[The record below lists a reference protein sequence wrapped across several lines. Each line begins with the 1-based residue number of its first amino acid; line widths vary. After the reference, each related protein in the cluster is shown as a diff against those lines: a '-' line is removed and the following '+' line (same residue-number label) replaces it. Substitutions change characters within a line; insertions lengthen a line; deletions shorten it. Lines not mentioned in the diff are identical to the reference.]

1 MCTCRYAL
9 KEHSGHLIVE
19 LPEGIG
25 LVDTGSPVSLGLGR
39 VLRFG
44 GQDVELRDSLNG
56 MTPASL
62 SQDVGA
68 SFDFLLGM
76 DALRDRAVDFDLRNG
91 SLEVG
96 RDLGKAPGEEIPLK
110 FIGGVPALGLRVG
123 GQHVTAVFDT
133 GAPISYAAR
142 RLVEGLQPVRTAEDF
157 HPSCGRFS
165 TPLYPVAWSMGAIEL
180 PGCAGNLPVDFESG
194 LSALGVGAILGTTI
208 LLGHRARL
216 SLTRRQLA
224 FWS

>member
-1 MCTCRYAL
+1 MGTHRYAL
-9 KEHSGHLIVE
+9 REHSGHLLVE

-25 LVDTGSPVSLGLGR
+25 LVDTGSPVSVGPGG
-39 VLRFG
+39 VLRFA
-44 GQDVELRDSLNG
+44 GQDVALRESLNG

-68 SFDFLLGM
+68 NFDFLLGM
-76 DALRDRAVDFDLRNG
+76 DALRDREVDFDLHNG

-96 RDLGKAPGEEIPLK
+96 RDLGEAPGEEIPLK
-110 FIGGVPALGLRVG
+110 FIGGVPALGLRIA
-123 GQHVTAVFDT
+123 GQDGTAVFDT

-142 RLVEGLQPVRTAEDF
+142 WLVEGLQSVGTAEDF

-165 TPLYPVAWSMGAIEL
+165 TPLYPITWFVGAIEL
-180 PGCAGNLPVDFESG
+180 PGYAGNLRVDFESG
-194 LSALGVGAILGTTI
+194 LGALGVGAILGTTI

-216 SLTRRQLA
+216 SLTRGRLA